1 MTEDTDIPLTRS
13 QRRAARL
20 ARQKQIEQRYRKD
33 RQRNVLAQPGPHP
46 FVFVLDHLKAGF
58 NVPKI
63 FRSAQAF
70 GGAEVHLVNIGVF
83 DTAPAKGAFRKVP
96 ARFHDDFAAAH
107 TELSAR
113 GYTFYALTADG
124 EHDLRQ
130 VRLAE
135 KSAFVVGNEE
145 FGLSF
150 DPADYPDMQTLRI
163 PLFGQME
170 SLNASVAAAIVM
182 YEYVRQHG
190 ADT

>member
-1 MTEDTDIPLTRS
+1 MTNDTEVPLTRS

-20 ARQKQIEQRYRKD
+20 ARQKQIEQRYHKD
-33 RQRNVLAQPGPHP
+33 RQRNVLAQPGPHT
-46 FVFVLDHLKAGF
+46 FAFVLDHLKAGF

-63 FRSAQAF
+63 FRSVQAF

-96 ARFHDDFAAAH
+96 ARFHETFD
-107 TELSAR
+107 SAWADLCDR

-130 VRLAE
+130 VTLAE

-150 DPADYPDMQTLRI
+150 EPGDYPGMQTLRI

-182 YEYVRQHG
+182 YEYTRQHG
-190 ADT
+190 KD